1 MAKLLITG
9 ANGQLGSEIRDL
21 ATNDNINS
29 YIFTD
34 IDELDITDLDAVCN
48 YIQIHKPDFI
58 INCAAYTAVDKAED
72 DIELCSKINYL
83 AVENIAKGAKRVG
96 AKVIHVSTDYVYGG
110 DSSTPYVE
118 SDATEPKSVYG
129 STKLKGEM
137 ILIDILPEDSITIR
151 TSWLYSTYGKNFV
164 KTMIILGK
172 ERASLNVVSD
182 QRGTPT
188 YAKDLA
194 KAIMQIANAD
204 KFIAG
209 IYNYSNE
216 GECTWYDFACEI
228 HKIAGVECV
237 VNPISTNE
245 YPTKA
250 KRPAYSVLD
259 KSKIKRTFGLNIPN
273 WKESLNECIRIL
285 ISNID

>member
-72 DIELCSKINYL
+72 DFELCSKINYL

-164 KTMIILGK
+164 KTMIMLGK

-237 VNPISTNE
+237 VNPISSKE

-273 WKESLNECIRIL
+273 WEESLNECIRIL

>member
-9 ANGQLGSEIRDL
+9 ANGQLGSEIRNL
-21 ATNDNINS
+21 ATSDNINT

-34 IDELDITDLDAVCN
+34 IEELDITDLDAVCN
-48 YIQIHKPDFI
+48 YIQIYKPDII

-83 AVENIAKGAKRVG
+83 AVENIAKGAKSIG
-96 AKVIHVSTDYVYGG
+96 AKVIHISTDYVYDG

-118 SDATEPKSVYG
+118 SDITEPKSVYG

-137 ILIDILPEDSITIR
+137 VLTDILPEDSIIIR
-151 TSWLYSTYGKNFV
+151 TAWLYSTYGKNFV
-164 KTMIILGK
+164 KTMIMLGK
-172 ERASLNVVSD
+172 ERESLNVVND

-204 KFIAG
+204 KFITG

-250 KRPAYSVLD
+250 RRPVYSVLD

-273 WKESLNECIRIL
+273 WKDSLNECIRIL
-285 ISNID
+285 IRNID

>member
-72 DIELCSKINYL
+72 DIELCSKINYI

-164 KTMIILGK
+164 KTMIMLGK

-182 QRGTPT
+182 QHGTPT

-245 YPTKA
+245 YPTKE

>member
-83 AVENIAKGAKRVG
+83 AVGNIAKGAKRVG

-164 KTMIILGK
+164 KTMIMLGK

>member
-9 ANGQLGSEIRDL
+9 ANGQLGSEIRNL
-21 ATNDNINS
+21 AKSDNINS

-34 IDELDITDLDAVCN
+34 IKELDITDLDAVCN
-48 YIQIHKPDFI
+48 YIQIYKPDFI

-83 AVENIAKGAKRVG
+83 AVENIAKGAKSIG
-96 AKVIHVSTDYVYGG
+96 AKVIHISTDYVYGG
-110 DSSTPYVE
+110 DSSTPYLE
-118 SDATEPKSVYG
+118 SDVTEPKSVYG
-129 STKLKGEM
+129 TTKLKGEM
-137 ILIDILPEDSITIR
+137 VLKDILPEDSITIR

-164 KTMIILGK
+164 KTMIMLGK
-172 ERASLNVVSD
+172 ERESLNVVSD

-194 KAIMQIANAD
+194 KAIIQIANAD

-209 IYNYSNE
+209 TYNYSNE

-228 HKIAGVECV
+228 HKNAGVECV

-273 WKESLNECIRIL
+273 WKESLYECIRIL
-285 ISNID
+285 ISNTD